1 MTLVRRLLCTLLL
14 ALPLAAAAQPANPP
28 AADPEARKE
37 ALRLLDAM
45 DMDTQLAG
53 ALKVMMDMQ
62 LQEKPELV
70 RYRHVMEAF
79 FAKHMGYDALREPL
93 VELYAQEFTAAEMRA
108 ASDFY
113 STPAGK
119 TFLAKMPRMMQLGGE
134 LGQRQVMENMGELVA
149 ALQAEDARLA
159 EEAGASGTDEASD
172 AASNDK

>member
-1 MTLVRRLLCTLLL
+1 MTLIRRLLCTLLL
-14 ALPLAAAAQPANPP
+14 ALPLAAAAQPTSQAS
-28 AADPEARKE
+28 DPEARKE

-62 LQEKPELV
+62 LQEKPELA

-79 FAKHMGYDALREPL
+79 FAKHMSYDALREPL
-93 VELYAQEFTAAEMRA
+93 VELYAQEFTAVEMRA

-159 EEAGASGTDEASD
+159 EEAGEAGADEESDASGNA
-172 AASNDK
+172 K

>member
-14 ALPLAAAAQPANPP
+14 ALPLATSAAEPAATP

-37 ALRLLDAM
+37 ALRLLEVMEM
-45 DMDTQLAG
+45 DQQLGA

-70 RYRHVMEAF
+70 RYRGVMEDF
-79 FAKHMGYDALREPL
+79 FAKHMSYEALRDPL
-93 VELYAQEFTAAEMRA
+93 VEIYAREFTAGEMRA

-113 STPAGK
+113 ATPAGK

-134 LGQRQVMENMGELVA
+134 LGQRQVMENMGELIA
-149 ALQAEDARLA
+149 AIQAEDARLA
-159 EEAGASGTDEASD
+159 EEAGESGA
-172 AASNDK
+172 NDKSK